1 MAHDGID
8 LSQLDGFTDRLIQSS
23 REAAKLQKKFL
34 REQGTKLVR
43 KTKAKARVEVQ
54 KTAVKRKEYTREAG
68 KYHKGLKRGKVYFK
82 DGGQQIRVYTGD
94 PIGHLI
100 EKGWTPKLR
109 NGSKGEKQPGKEIVE
124 TAAAEFEEQ
133 FNAAC
138 EDAIEEMIR
147 AI

>member
-1 MAHDGID
+1 M
-8 LSQLDGFTDRLIQSS
+8 
-23 REAAKLQKKFL
+23 
-34 REQGTKLVR
+34 
-43 KTKAKARVEVQ
+43 
-54 KTAVKRKEYTREAG
+54 
-68 KYHKGLKRGKVYFK
+68 YFK